1 MKSKYNILIFI
12 IFQACFVFSQTDKQ
26 VSLIYFDHL
35 SINPGYA
42 GNENA
47 IIANAIVRNQWLGFG
62 EDGGAG
68 ASTQVLSVST
78 PVNFLGMK
86 HGVGLNIINDQIG
99 ANSNTN
105 LNLAYAY
112 ITKVGQGNMGIGLDL
127 GFWNRKMDFSQLN
140 PTTEDNIPTTEQT
153 DMIFD
158 LGLGVFYKTDNLY
171 LGVSGKHLPPEKA
184 DYVGTDNTITEKISR
199 HFYVTS
205 GYTYQ
210 LTNPLFEIQPSV
222 HLKSGG
228 NKSQVTYGTRVL
240 YNKKFWGGVS
250 YNHKAGINIL
260 YGMELPSGFEFAV
273 AYEIPLAKVHAAGSV
288 EFMLGYRFNLSVEK
302 TTPSYKSVRF
312 L

>member
-1 MKSKYNILIFI
+1 MIFI
-12 IFQACFVFSQTDKQ
+12 IFQTHFVFSQQDKQ

-35 SINPGYA
+35 SINPGFA
-42 GNENA
+42 GIENA
-47 IIANAIVRNQWLGFG
+47 IIANAIIRNQWLGFG

-68 ASTQVLSVST
+68 ASTQVLSIST
-78 PVNFLGMK
+78 PVNLFGMK
-86 HGVGLNIINDQIG
+86 HGIGLNIINDQIG
-99 ANSNTN
+99 FNSNIN

-112 ITKVGQGNMGIGLDL
+112 ITEVGQGSMGIGLDL
-127 GFWNRKMDFSQLN
+127 GFWNRKMDFSELK
-140 PTTEDNIPTTEQT
+140 PTIQDNIPGNKQT

-184 DYVGTDNTITEKISR
+184 EYVGTDNTITEKISR
-199 HFYVTS
+199 QFYITS

-210 LTNPLFEIQPSV
+210 LTNPLFEIQPTVHIKSV
-222 HLKSGG
+222 KA
-228 NKSQVTYGTRVL
+228 KSQVTYGSRVL
-240 YNKKFWGGVS
+240 YNKKLWGGVS
-250 YNHKAGINIL
+250 YNHQAGINIL

-273 AYEIPLAKVHAAGSV
+273 AYEIPLAKVGAAGSI
-288 EFMLGYRFNLSVEK
+288 EFMLGYRFNLSIEK